1 MNKRIR
7 VKVGD
12 KWHEVELN
20 GSLTNPIKVLVDG
33 DPVEVFVEGLDQNET
48 SETLPAVTGA
58 EKITKVRS
66 PMPGVIVSVDVEIG
80 QEVQQGEVLCVL
92 EAIKLQQAIRS
103 PVGAV
108 VQAIHV
114 AVNQEVSVGSSL
126 IDLT

>member
-12 KWHEVELN
+12 KWHEVELS

-48 SETLPAVTGA
+48 AETHPAVTEA

>member
-12 KWHEVELN
+12 KWHEVELS

-33 DPVEVFVEGLDQNET
+33 DPVEVFVEGLDQSET
-48 SETLPAVTGA
+48 SETHPAVTAA

-80 QEVQQGEVLCVL
+80 QEVQQGEVLCVF